1 MRLLTSRQA
10 RELDHISMVDMG
22 ILGQSLMGNA
32 GKCISNRARTL
43 ISDIKNPLI
52 LILCGKG
59 NNGGDG
65 FAAASELY
73 HHKYIVHIHSIIREE
88 EIKGDSLQFYNHCK
102 SLTLPMTFGLVVPNM
117 GKPDLIIDALLGTG
131 LKGTLKDDFLNLIN
145 WANQKKTKIISVD
158 IPSGL
163 SSNSGTVNNDA
174 IIADDTITFGS
185 PKLGMYFRNGPE
197 FCGNIILEDIGFPKI
212 DITNLKGLRWRLLS
226 EDIIKDSF
234 NKPKLDMH
242 KHASGKVLIIA
253 GSSGMTGAAILATYG
268 ALRCGAGLTITTA
281 PSSIND
287 VYERSIIEGMTLPLD
302 DNNSG
307 FLKMSNF
314 EQIMEKMNWADCVL
328 LGPGLGRDASTQ
340 ELIINLVER
349 IDKPLILDADGLFPF
364 SNNLDP
370 LNDREFPLII
380 TPHFGELSRLIG
392 IRTDLI
398 ISDFPSIMTNV
409 MRTFQKTIL
418 AKQVPV
424 CVLEGEE
431 ATVNISGNPGL
442 ATAGTGDVLSGIIS
456 GLCAKGMSSFNAA
469 SIGAFVHGKA
479 SDLVVAENGYRGQIA
494 SDLLAKIPDVLKK
507 YERA

>member
-1 MRLLTSRQA
+1 MRLLTSMQA

-22 ILGQSLMGNA
+22 ISGQSLMGNA

-43 ISDIKNPLI
+43 MSDIKNPLI

-65 FAAASELY
+65 FAAAYELY
-73 HHKYIVHIHSIIREE
+73 HHKHIVHIHSITRED

-102 SLTLPMTFGLVVPNM
+102 SLAIPMTIGLHVPNVV
-117 GKPDLIIDALLGTG
+117 KPDLIIDALFGTG
-131 LKGTLKDDFLNLIN
+131 LKGTLKGDILNLIN
-145 WANQKKTKIISVD
+145 WINQKKTKIISVD

-163 SSNSGTVNNDA
+163 NSNSGLVNPDSVM
-174 IIADDTITFGS
+174 ADDTITFGS

-212 DITNLKGLRWRLLS
+212 DITDLEGLKWRLLS
-226 EDIIKDSF
+226 ENIVKGSL
-234 NKPKLDMH
+234 NKPKLDIH

-253 GSSGMTGAAILATYG
+253 GSLGMTGAAILATYG

-287 VYERSIIEGMTLPLD
+287 IYERSIIEGMTLPLD

-364 SNNLDP
+364 SNNLDS
-370 LNDREFPLII
+370 LNNREFPLVI

-392 IRTDLI
+392 IKTDLI
-398 ISDFPSIMTNV
+398 ISDFPSVMTNV

-494 SDLLAKIPDVLKK
+494 SDLLAKIPDVLKQ

>member
-22 ILGQSLMGNA
+22 ISGQSLMGNA

-43 ISDIKNPLI
+43 MSDIKNPLI

-65 FAAASELY
+65 FAAAYELY
-73 HHKYIVHIHSIIREE
+73 HHKYIVHIHSITRED

-102 SLTLPMTFGLVVPNM
+102 SLAIPMTIGLHVPNVV
-117 GKPDLIIDALLGTG
+117 KPDLIIDALFGTG
-131 LKGTLKDDFLNLIN
+131 LKGTLKGDILNLIN
-145 WANQKKTKIISVD
+145 WINQKKTKIISVD

-163 SSNSGTVNNDA
+163 NSNSGSVNPDS

-197 FCGNIILEDIGFPKI
+197 FCGNIIIEDIGFPKI
-212 DITNLKGLRWRLLS
+212 DITDLEGLKWRLLS
-226 EDIIKDSF
+226 EDTLEESL
-234 NKPKLDMH
+234 NKPKLDIH
-242 KHASGKVLIIA
+242 KHAAGKVLIIA
-253 GSSGMTGAAILATYG
+253 GSLGMTGAAILATYG

-287 VYERSIIEGMTLPLD
+287 IYERSIIEGMTLPLD

-307 FLKMSNF
+307 FLKMNNF
-314 EQIMEKMNWADCVL
+314 EQIMAKIKWADCVL
-328 LGPGLGRDASTQ
+328 LGPGLGRDVSTQ
-340 ELIINLVER
+340 ELILNLVER

-364 SNNLDP
+364 SNNLNQ
-370 LNDREFPLII
+370 LNNREFPLII

-392 IRTDLI
+392 IKRDFI
-398 ISDFPSIMTNV
+398 ISDFPRIMTDV
-409 MRTFQKTIL
+409 MKNFKKTIL

-424 CVLEGEE
+424 CVFEGEE
-431 ATVNISGNPGL
+431 VIINISGNPGL
-442 ATAGTGDVLSGIIS
+442 ATAGTGDVLAGLIS
-456 GLCAKGMSSFNAA
+456 GLCAQGMSCFNAT

-479 SDLVVAENGYRGQIA
+479 SDLIVTENGYRGQVA
-494 SDLLAKIPDVLKK
+494 SDLLTKIPDVLKQ

>member
-22 ILGQSLMGNA
+22 ISGESLMGNA

-43 ISDIKNPLI
+43 MSDNKNPLI

-65 FAAASELY
+65 FAAATELY
-73 HHKYIVHIHSIIREE
+73 HHKYIVHIHSTVGEE
-88 EIKGDSLQFYNHCK
+88 EIKGDSLQFYNYCN
-102 SLTLPMTFGLVVPNM
+102 SLRVPITFGLVIPNM
-117 GKPDLIIDALLGTG
+117 GTPDLIIDALIGTG

-163 SSNSGTVNNDA
+163 NSNSGTVNP
-174 IIADDTITFGS
+174 ISIMADDTITFGS

-212 DITNLKGLRWRLLS
+212 NITDLKGLKWRLFS
-226 EDIIKDSF
+226 EDIVKDSF
-234 NKPKLDMH
+234 NKPKLDIH

-253 GSSGMTGAAILATYG
+253 GSLGMTGAAILATYG
-268 ALRCGAGLTITTA
+268 ALRCGAGMTITTA

-287 VYERSIIEGMTLPLD
+287 VYESSIIEGMTLPLD

-328 LGPGLGRDASTQ
+328 LGPGLGRDALTQ
-340 ELIINLVER
+340 ELIINLVKR

-364 SNNLDP
+364 SNNLGP
-370 LNDREFPLII
+370 LNNREFPLVI

-392 IRTDLI
+392 IKTEII
-398 ISDFPSIMTNV
+398 ISDFPKIMTDV
-409 MRTFQKTIL
+409 MKTFKKTIV

-424 CVLEGEE
+424 CVLERDE

-442 ATAGTGDVLSGIIS
+442 ATAGTGDVLAGIIS
-456 GLCAKGMSSFNAA
+456 GLCAQGMSCFNAA

-479 SDLVVAENGYRGQIA
+479 SDLVVAENGYKGQVA
-494 SDLLAKIPDVLKK
+494 SDLLSKIPDVLKQ